1 MRLKGFANP
10 KDYAPTV
17 ADADDFLNQILLI
30 WPDRLADEFAP
41 FVLGSRKQP
50 PIKRMTTSETLS
62 IGSHVGG
69 IHHRDR
75 RGASQWPT
83 A

>member
-1 MRLKGFANP
+1 MHLKEFADP
-10 KDYAPTV
+10 TDYVPT
-17 ADADDFLNQILLI
+17 ATDAEDFLNQILLI
-30 WPDRLADEFAP
+30 WPDRPADELAP
-41 FVLGSRKQP
+41 SVLDSRKLRP
-50 PIKRMTTSETLS
+50 SKRMKRSGAIS

-75 RGASQWPT
+75 RGASRWPT